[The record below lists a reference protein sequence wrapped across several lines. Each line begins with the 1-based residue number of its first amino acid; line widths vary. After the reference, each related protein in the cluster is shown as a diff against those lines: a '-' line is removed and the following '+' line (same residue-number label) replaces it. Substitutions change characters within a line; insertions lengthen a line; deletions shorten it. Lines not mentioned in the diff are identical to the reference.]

1 MEEGQSFAIGGLL
14 DNRDT
19 EILSRVPGI
28 GDIPFFGRLFRS
40 RQISRNKTELLVLVT
55 PEIVNPIPK
64 GQPLPE
70 IKMPGQ
76 FLDPDPGS
84 APRTP
89 ARETTGESLHRTEAT
104 IPVEELVKSLQPV
117 TTSQPTGPTQ
127 YAPMPLGLPSPAAA
141 PTTARP
147 TGSQ

>member
-1 MEEGQSFAIGGLL
+1 
-14 DNRDT
+14 
-19 EILSRVPGI
+19 VPGI

-76 FLDPDPGS
+76 FLDPEPGS
-84 APRTP
+84 VPRTP
-89 ARETTGESLHRTEAT
+89 SRETTGESLRRTEAT

-117 TTSQPTGPTQ
+117 TTSQPTGAIQ
-127 YAPMPLGLPSPAAA
+127 YAPLPLGVAVAPAAA
-141 PTTARP
+141 KP
-147 TGSQ
+147 TGTQ